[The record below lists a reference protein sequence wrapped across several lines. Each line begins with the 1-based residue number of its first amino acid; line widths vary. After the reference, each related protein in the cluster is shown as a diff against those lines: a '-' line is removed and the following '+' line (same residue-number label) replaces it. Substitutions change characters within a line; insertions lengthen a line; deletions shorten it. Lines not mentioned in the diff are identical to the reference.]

1 MEQFTTLEQR
11 ILLTIKDILTETEC
25 FTSYDLIKDSPKVL
39 RGALASL
46 VKKGVVS
53 IDSSPCN
60 IDGVLLYE
68 VDYWDMDA
76 INSIEEEQTA

>member
-1 MEQFTTLEQR
+1 MEQFTTLEKH

-25 FTSYDLIKDSPKVL
+25 FTSHDLVKDSPRAL

-53 IDSSPCN
+53 VDDHPTN
-60 IDGVLLYE
+60 INGTIYYA
-68 VDYWDMDA
+68 VDYWDEEV
-76 INSIEEEQTA
+76 INSIEEAA

>member
-46 VKKGVVS
+46 VKKGVV
-53 IDSSPCN
+53 
-60 IDGVLLYE
+60 
-68 VDYWDMDA
+68 
-76 INSIEEEQTA
+76 Q

>member
-1 MEQFTTLEQR
+1 MEQCTTLEKR

-46 VKKGVVS
+46 VKKRIVS
-53 IDSSPCN
+53 IDSSPSN
-60 IDGVLLYE
+60 IDGVLLYQ
-68 VDYWDMDA
+68 VDYWSLDA
-76 INSIEEEQTA
+76 INSIEEAV